1 MDAQTRIRDRDATRQ
16 VFITQSRRI
25 LRLLLEAGVG
35 LLPTEPKAVITPAG
49 HVFEGQTLTER
60 VCAVSVVRAGE
71 SFEHELWSIAPEMRL
86 GKILIQRDKTTKEPQ
101 LFYSHL
107 PLEVGDQHVLLLEP
121 MLATGG
127 SLMTAL
133 AVLESVGVSSPR
145 VIVLNLLSSP
155 QGLER
160 VLSAHPEIDI
170 VTASVES
177 RLDANAFMVPGI
189 GDFGD
194 RFFGTDGPRP

>member
-71 SFEHELWSIAPEMRL
+71 SFEHE
-86 GKILIQRDKTTKEPQ
+86 
-101 LFYSHL
+101 
-107 PLEVGDQHVLLLEP
+107 
-121 MLATGG
+121 
-127 SLMTAL
+127 
-133 AVLESVGVSSPR
+133 
-145 VIVLNLLSSP
+145 
-155 QGLER
+155 
-160 VLSAHPEIDI
+160 
-170 VTASVES
+170 
-177 RLDANAFMVPGI
+177 
-189 GDFGD
+189 
-194 RFFGTDGPRP
+194 

>member
-1 MDAQTRIRDRDATRQ
+1 
-16 VFITQSRRI
+16 
-25 LRLLLEAGVG
+25 
-35 LLPTEPKAVITPAG
+35 
-49 HVFEGQTLTER
+49 
-60 VCAVSVVRAGE
+60 
-71 SFEHELWSIAPEMRL
+71 
-86 GKILIQRDKTTKEPQ
+86 
-101 LFYSHL
+101 
-107 PLEVGDQHVLLLEP
+107 